1 MTYSICKD
9 RDIRQQ
15 NFSLND
21 KLTLEQVQ
29 FVAQRLSDLV
39 ARQKTSYAS
48 DVIKPISW
56 QEWRLFIEAAYACGF
71 VCRDAGEH
79 MDDDARTPIKELIE
93 TLKRDSSPVVDMS
106 LRELRQIIH
115 FIMRDERWSD
125 QGQDTGGGAVWGVI
139 ASPLGSAIAR
149 RLQT

>member
-1 MTYSICKD
+1 MTNSIHED

-29 FVAQRLSDLV
+29 FVARRLKDLI
-39 ARQKTSYAS
+39 ARQQTSS
-48 DVIKPISW
+48 TSNGVKPTEW
-56 QEWRLFIEAAYACGF
+56 QEWRLFIGAAYACGF
-71 VCRDAGEH
+71 VCRDADEH
-79 MDDDARTPIKELIE
+79 MDDDAHTPIRELIE

-125 QGQDTGGGAVWGVI
+125 QGQDTGGGAVWGLI
-139 ASPLGSAIAR
+139 TSSLGPAIAR
-149 RLQT
+149 RLES